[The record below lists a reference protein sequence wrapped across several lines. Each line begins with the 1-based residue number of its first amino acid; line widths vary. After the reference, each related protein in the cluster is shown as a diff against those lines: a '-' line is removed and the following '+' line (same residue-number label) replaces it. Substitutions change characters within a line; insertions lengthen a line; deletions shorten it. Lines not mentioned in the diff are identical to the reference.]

1 MKTTI
6 DLPVEVVR
14 GLKLHTVRHGRKL
27 KETALEILRTGII
40 RRDLVRSGS
49 RDSRRRV
56 KLPLI
61 QCRHPAS
68 PRRDPT
74 ADKVVEVLLK
84 QEVEWLH
91 ETA

>member
-14 GLKLHTVRHGRKL
+14 GLKLHAVCHGWKM
-27 KETALEILRTGII
+27 KETALEILRLGSS
-40 RRDLVRSGS
+40 RPEPPSRSI
-49 RDSRRRV
+49 RRRV

-61 QCRHPAS
+61 QCRHLATPKKEL
-68 PRRDPT
+68 T
-74 ADKVVEVLLK
+74 ADKVADVLLN

-91 ETA
+91 ETARR